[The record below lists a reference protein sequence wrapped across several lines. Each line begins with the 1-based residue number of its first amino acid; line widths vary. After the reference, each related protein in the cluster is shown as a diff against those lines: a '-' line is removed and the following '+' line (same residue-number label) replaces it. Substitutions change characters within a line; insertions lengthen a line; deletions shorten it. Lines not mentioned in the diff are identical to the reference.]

1 MMVAPEKS
9 REKRARGRVSVSR
22 VILSSVTKR
31 ENRCGHRARVAF
43 LFAIHTP
50 PASSID
56 HPPRVPHPRARARPR
71 RLPQPTRAFITR
83 GEDPPPPPSR
93 SRHERTVDLIAS
105 DVGNMNHPLLA
116 VHLAHL
122 PLAVLVLPARHAH
135 FIVHANR
142 NRVRAVLRLEFARE
156 RRGHELPA
164 LARRR
169 GEVRLARFTTGRG
182 DRGRVLHRARR
193 QEADVERSRAQ
204 GFRAHRAG
212 ERPPPD
218 ARPRVRG
225 DESHGVWY
233 S

>member
-1 MMVAPEKS
+1 
-9 REKRARGRVSVSR
+9 
-22 VILSSVTKR
+22 
-31 ENRCGHRARVAF
+31 
-43 LFAIHTP
+43 
-50 PASSID
+50 
-56 HPPRVPHPRARARPR
+56 
-71 RLPQPTRAFITR
+71 
-83 GEDPPPPPSR
+83 
-93 SRHERTVDLIAS
+93 
-105 DVGNMNHPLLA
+105 MNHPLLA

-135 FIVHANR
+135 FLVHANR

-212 ERPPPD
+212 ERPPPTHVRASVGTNHTVCGTREAHVRVFFYVLWVAPPAGGRAVGGVFSPVVTRRASLVVP
-218 ARPRVRG
+218 ARSTRPDRSLGQRRARDGGAMRERSVETSRASARAESAVRRCARGRG
-225 DESHGVWY
+225 DGRRKRA
-233 S
+233 